1 MNDDQPGAKVRKL
14 PVSRRRD
21 LGNGRTLAPVLGTKC
36 FHQHGY
42 LVDERAADVT
52 CAACGEKLNPMWVL
66 MQLMHK
72 EHRWHELHARYQD
85 EMQRLAERERTKCQ
99 HCGQLT
105 RISRR

>member
-1 MNDDQPGAKVRKL
+1 
-14 PVSRRRD
+14 
-21 LGNGRTLAPVLGTKC
+21 
-36 FHQHGY
+36 
-42 LVDERAADVT
+42 
-52 CAACGEKLNPMWVL
+52 
-66 MQLMHK
+66 MHK